1 MTTARALIALGL
13 LGILA
18 AGPAAAAAPEG
29 GAGKGNKPAGK
40 MGKSWDA
47 FAARFDGNKDGKVSK
62 DEILGKQPAFDRVD
76 ADKDGVLTAAE
87 LESAKKAAGKA
98 GGKGQPKG
106 KKGFLERFDADKD
119 GRVTLAEFNSRR
131 AKGYEEMDTNK
142 DGLVDKAE
150 FEARVKAAGAARE
163 LAEDAD

>member
-29 GAGKGNKPAGK
+29 GAGKGNKQAGK
-40 MGKSWDA
+40 LGRSWDA

-87 LESAKKAAGKA
+87 IESAKKAAGK
-98 GGKGQPKG
+98 GQQKG

-131 AKGYEEMDTNK
+131 AKGYEDMDTNK